1 MRTHV
6 KAVAIINL
14 CYSALYLLGAVF
26 VLFNGMFGSLMSGQI
41 IGAVVGTIASALIAV
56 VIGAIGVFGLIASFG
71 LLNYQQWARYLII
84 AVSAFRLFKFPI
96 GTLIGGYSLWVLFND
111 ETKMLFDTHIG

>member
-14 CYSALYLLGAVF
+14 CYSALWLIGSVVF
-26 VLFNGMFGSLMSGQI
+26 LFSGMFGSLTSGSL

-56 VIGAIGVFGLIASFG
+56 VIGALGVFGLVASFG

-84 AVSAFRLFKFPI
+84 AISTYRLFKFPI

-111 ETKMLFDTHIG
+111 ESKMLFDTHVG